1 MKIRNGFVSNS
12 SSSSFVVQKRM
23 ISTEQFIRIFNHIE
37 EAQKM
42 GWNAQEEDGWSITE
56 SYDTIK
62 LYTIIDNFDM
72 EVFFEAIGVP
82 RDAYEETSTP
92 IWMT

>member
-23 ISTEQFIRIFNHIE
+23 ISHYQFCKIFDHIE
-37 EAQKM
+37 EAKKM
-42 GWNAQEEDGWSITE
+42 GWYADENDRWDITE
-56 SYDTIK
+56 SDDTIK

-72 EVFFEAIGVP
+72 EEFFVAIGVP
-82 RDAYEETSTP
+82 SDAYDETSIP
-92 IWMT
+92 IWLQ